1 MKRYKNRAKW
11 IVSVVLVLGLLVGFF
26 LPVNKYIET
35 PGGASE
41 LKPFVKISG
50 YPDNKPGSYMI
61 TYVQLAKATPF
72 KLLAAHF
79 DAHASIEKEQAV
91 TGGVDDATYNK
102 VQNFY
107 MQNAINEAV
116 AVAFQTAR
124 KPLTMQYVGIFI
136 TDIAPQ
142 SKFKDVLK
150 VGDTVTKI
158 DDKHFNS
165 AKGYQAYLASKKIG
179 MPVSVTYV
187 NAGKSKTVTR
197 KLINIGH
204 RAGLG
209 IVLADNVNVKT
220 KPMVNVNPGGIGG
233 PSGGL
238 MFSLQ
243 IYDQLV
249 GGNLRKGRQIAG
261 TGTIA
266 LDGTVG
272 EIGGIDKKIIAAK
285 KAGATVFLAPYIPP
299 TKENLLLD
307 GGKTNYQVAK
317 ETAAKY
323 APKMKIVPVDSF
335 QAALTYL
342 AKN

>member
-1 MKRYKNRAKW
+1 MKRFKNYTKW
-11 IVSVVLVLGLLVGFF
+11 LVPIILILGLLVVFF
-26 LPVNKYIET
+26 LPMNKYVET

-41 LKPFVKISG
+41 LKPFVKIKG
-50 YPDNKPGSYMI
+50 YPDNKAGSYMI

-72 KLLAAHF
+72 KLVAAHF
-79 DAHASIEKEQAV
+79 DPHASIEDAQDV
-91 TGGVDDATYNK
+91 TGGVDDITYNK

-116 AVAFQTAR
+116 AVAFKAAN
-124 KPLTMQYVGIFI
+124 KPVDMKYVGIFI

-142 SKFKDVLK
+142 SKFKNVLK

-165 AKGYQAYLASKKIG
+165 AKDYQSYLASKKIG
-179 MPVSVTYV
+179 TAVKVTYTRDAV
-187 NAGKSKTVTR
+187 SKTVVR
-197 KLINIGH
+197 KLIDIGH

-209 IVLADNVNVKT
+209 IILADNISVKT
-220 KPMVNVNPGGIGG
+220 TPTVKVNPGEIGG

-249 GGNLRKGRQIAG
+249 GGNLRKGRNIAG

-272 EIGGIDKKIIAAK
+272 EIGGIDKKIIAAQ
-285 KAGATVFLAPYIPP
+285 KAGATIFLAPYIQP
-299 TKENLLLD
+299 TKENLILS

-317 ETAAKY
+317 ETADKY
-323 APKMKIVPVDSF
+323 APNMKIIPIKNF
-335 QAALTYL
+335 QDAINYL
-342 AKN
+342 QK